1 MKKKKRPITLLE
13 IMIVIFLIG
22 LIGGVVGYNMK
33 GSLDEGK
40 AFKSKEGAA
49 KIENI
54 LNLQIASGWDPAVLQ
69 DPQGVA
75 RCLKDSGM
83 VKDVDQILKD
93 GWGTPYTITVDAH
106 GDISVESQKLK
117 DYEAKKK
124 GAKTR
129 AESHT

>member
-1 MKKKKRPITLLE
+1 MKKKRAITLLE

-54 LNLQIASGWDPAVLQ
+54 LNLQIAGGWDPAVLQ

-75 RCLKDSGM
+75 KCLRDSGM

-93 GWGTPYTITVDAH
+93 GWGNPYTITVDDH
-106 GDISVESQKLK
+106 GDVSVESQKLK

-124 GAKTR
+124 SAKTR
-129 AESHT
+129 AHT